1 MGGSGRTELAL
12 MSWSFQGRALASRRA
27 AHMSITLALHT
38 EPTPCRAAT
47 PLMLP
52 QLLLLPGYIRA
63 PEDPSSNAQG
73 SRRPDAAAS
82 GPAAVPSSSSSSSVP
97 GPSSPSAC
105 GPAATPAGSAGPRS
119 ARGLNPHAPAQQALT
134 NKPAGPQLLLG
145 QRPPSTSTSTV
156 TVTASSTA
164 AAQPPAPKP
173 RPREP
178 VFFVYFVP
186 RNTLSDERI
195 CPAWLDR
202 RMSVGEKRKGEER
215 DPDLATWRADA
226 LAWPR
231 GTLTGIA
238 AADEPRL
245 AYRGYWDPRTSAYG
259 REASTDVRQPICTV
273 KSVPEGSLL
282 FYVSK
287 PLRKGASG
295 RWEPV
300 AEHQHANYLKECH
313 CTPDE
318 CGKLE

>member
-1 MGGSGRTELAL
+1 MPHGAQKHRFS
-12 MSWSFQGRALASRRA
+12 
-27 AHMSITLALHT
+27 TLPQAIIHRV
-38 EPTPCRAAT
+38 PH
-47 PLMLP
+47 PLPFHAPIDFLP
-52 QLLLLPGYIRA
+52 QLLLLPGYLRA
-63 PEDPSSNAQG
+63 PEDPSSNLQA

-82 GPAAVPSSSSSSSVP
+82 GPARGVATAPSSSSSSSAP
-97 GPSSPSAC
+97 GPSSPCAG
-105 GPAATPAGSAGPRS
+105 GPAATPAAEPRS
-119 ARGLNPHAPAQQALT
+119 ARGLGPHAPAQQAVT
-134 NKPAGPQLLLG
+134 PKPAGPQLLLG
-145 QRPPSTSTSTV
+145 QRPPSSATPTV
-156 TVTASSTA
+156 TVTTTTTA
-164 AAQPPAPKP
+164 TAQPPAPKP

-178 VFFVYFVP
+178 VFLVYFVP
-186 RNTLSDERI
+186 RNPLSEERI
-195 CPAWLDR
+195 SPAWLER

-226 LAWPR
+226 SAWPR
-231 GTLTGIA
+231 GMDTGIA

-300 AEHQHANYLKECH
+300 GEHRRPEYLTECS
-313 CTPDE
+313 CKADE